1 MLPNL
6 GSESNKLLSWFQ
18 IQPDISLE
26 ELLCRLGVSDSPLSP
41 STTETGLTSFILVG
55 LHTCGYLGPTL
66 LRLFSQSQRLAG
78 VLSVG
83 CCYMKLSCCPGE
95 PGAPPGDPSH
105 GEWGLVDT
113 VELTKQSEQKGL
125 VKREV
130 IFVHGH
136 RKCRDVP
143 YSILSLCRQ
152 ELFIQKVFLYV
163 WLCFAKPILKW
174 DALYCV
180 KGGEGR
186 EVTRWVAGWLTS
198 RLLDSATKLSKSPVT
213 PSTPTETRS
222 VVSWFSPSCS
232 LLDISQSI

>member
-143 YSILSLCRQ
+143 IQYYHFVDRSFLFRRSFYMSDYVLLNLYLSGMHCIVWRGEREERLPDEWLGGWPPVFSTQLRSSRSRLSLH
-152 ELFIQKVFLYV
+152 
-163 WLCFAKPILKW
+163 
-174 DALYCV
+174 
-180 KGGEGR
+180 
-186 EVTRWVAGWLTS
+186 
-198 RLLDSATKLSKSPVT
+198 RLLQRQDQWWAGFHQ
-213 PSTPTETRS
+213 
-222 VVSWFSPSCS
+222 VVAC
-232 LLDISQSI
+232 